1 MKRPLLF
8 FALVLAS
15 YGTIHAQVTT
25 SSMTGLVKQASGQ
38 TTTGATIKAIHVP
51 SGTTYT
57 GSSNSAGRFNLPA
70 MRVGGPYKVEI
81 TYVGQQPIVYNDVFI
96 QLGQPYVINGTFGTG
111 ETMLDEVA
119 VTRTAGSKNLK
130 TGAETSISR
139 KQMENLPT
147 VSRSI
152 EDFTRLTPQADVKGQ
167 SVSIGGMNNRFNQF
181 TIDGAVTNDVFG
193 LNSNGL
199 NGGGSG
205 TNPISLDAIEQ
216 MSVQVAPFDVRSSGF
231 AGGGISAV
239 TKSGTNQFQ
248 GSVYHYFRNQDLT
261 GKTPKALL
269 KDDEKG
275 SRLANF
281 SEKTYGVRLGGPI
294 VKDKLFFFVNYEHT
308 KSNTPENFQVGST
321 GSNLLEADAQR
332 IYDIALNK
340 YGYDAGSFT
349 DLVDENKSNKI
360 MTRLDWN
367 INEKNKLSLRYNYV
381 DGTDVGNTRTGTS
394 LTFGNGAVLK
404 DFKSNTLTLELS
416 SRINN
421 SLANSFIAGYS
432 RVRDARSYKNPLFP
446 NVRINVPRQIEV
458 NGEPTTVTG
467 NYYLGTDP
475 FSNINQL
482 DQDVYTLSN
491 NLTWYKGLHTLTFGT
506 HNEFYKMYNAYT
518 GNSNGA
524 FVFSDSKVG
533 DVNPETGAPYTA
545 IENFER
551 GMANSMQFSYSN
563 TDDPRQGA
571 KFNAVQLGF
580 YVQDE
585 FQMQD
590 NLKITAGVR
599 VDIPIYMDKPLEN
612 TDFNNSILAKQYDV
626 KTNRM
631 PSPALMFSPRI
642 GFNWDVNRDRSTIV
656 RGGMGIFT
664 SRVPFVW
671 AAGAFTQSGALLGGN
686 NLGNGTDA
694 NVPFISDVNKL
705 PKYEGTVTPSGN
717 ITALDRNL
725 KLPQIAR
732 FSGGIDQVLPYGIK
746 GTLEFIYSK
755 NLSAFNFRDLNLERP
770 VGTLEGAD
778 NRLVYDANNN
788 NRRVLD
794 NYSEVIYVNN
804 VNKGYSWSTTASLS
818 KSFLFGLDASVA
830 YTYTE
835 AKDLISGTSS
845 QNQSNWYRVASVNGS
860 NNVTLAHNPFSTGSR
875 VIGFLSFSKEY
886 LKNLGTS
893 VSLVY
898 TGQSGA
904 RFSYLA
910 GGNLTGY
917 ASSTNNQFNL
927 LYIPKNQSEMTFV
940 QNKDQTPQQQW
951 DAFNGFIE
959 SNDYLKSRRGQYAE
973 RNGARSPFS
982 HKFDLKIVQDLFTNI
997 GSTKNKL
1004 QLSVDV
1010 MNVGNLLNGNWGK
1023 QYSGSTSFWDNSFVP
1038 VTFAGY
1044 EGTTKKPTY
1053 RLANINGNVPYYVQ
1067 DLSSRWSAQVGIRYI
1082 FN

>member
-1 MKRPLLF
+1 MKRSLLF
-8 FALVLAS
+8 FALVMAS
-15 YGTIHAQVTT
+15 YGAVQAQVTT
-25 SSMTGLVKQASGQ
+25 SSVTGIVKEANGSV
-38 TTTGATIKAIHVP
+38 TSGATIKATHVP
-51 SGTTYT
+51 SGTVYS
-57 GSSNSAGRFNLPA
+57 GSSNSVGRFNLPA
-70 MRVGGPYKVEI
+70 MRVGGPYRIEV
-81 TYVGQQPIVYNDVFI
+81 TYVGQNPIVYNDVYI
-96 QLGQPYVINGTFGTG
+96 QLGQPYVLNSTFGSA
-111 ETMLDEVA
+111 ETVLDEVS
-119 VTRTAGSKNLK
+119 VTRTSGSKNLK

-152 EDFTRLTPQADVKGQ
+152 EDFTRLTPQADVKGG

-193 LNSNGL
+193 LNANGL

-248 GSVYHYFRNQDLT
+248 GSVYHYFRNQDFT
-261 GKTPKALL
+261 GKTPKSLV
-269 KDDEKG
+269 KDGEERTK
-275 SRLANF
+275 LANF

-294 VKDKLFFFVNYEHT
+294 IKDKLFFFVNYEHT
-308 KSNTPENFQVGST
+308 KNNTPENYPVGSSS
-321 GSNLLEADAQR
+321 SNLLEADAQR
-332 IYDIALNK
+332 IYDIALSK
-340 YGYDAGSFT
+340 YGYEAGSFT
-349 DLVDENKSNKI
+349 DLNDENTSNKV

-381 DGTDVGNTRTGTS
+381 DGVDMGNTRTQSS
-394 LTFGNGAVLK
+394 LTFGNGAILK

-432 RVRDARSYKNPLFP
+432 RVRDARSYKGQLFP
-446 NVRINVPRQIEV
+446 NVRINTTRQIEV
-458 NGEPTTVTG
+458 DGDPQTLSGT
-467 NYYLGTDP
+467 YYLGVDP
-475 FSNINQL
+475 YSNINQL

-518 GNSNGA
+518 QNSNGA
-524 FVFSDSKVG
+524 FVFSNSKAG
-533 DVNPETGAPYTA
+533 DINPETGNAYTA

-551 GMANSMQFSYSN
+551 GLANSMNYSYSN

-571 KFNAVQLGF
+571 KFNALQLGF

-585 FQMQD
+585 YQMQD
-590 NLKITAGVR
+590 NLKITAGLR
-599 VDIPIYMDKPLEN
+599 VDIPIYLDKPMEN
-612 TDFNNSILAKQYDV
+612 TDFNNSILAKQYNV
-626 KTNRM
+626 QTNRM
-631 PSPALMFSPRI
+631 PSAPLMFSPRI

-686 NLGNGTDA
+686 SLGNGTDA

-705 PKYEGTVTPSGN
+705 PKYDGAVTPSGN
-717 ITALDRNL
+717 ITVLDKNL

-732 FSGGIDQVLPYGIK
+732 FSGGVDQVLPYGIK

-770 VGTLEGAD
+770 IGTLEGAD
-778 NRLVYDANNN
+778 NRIVYDANNN

-794 NYSEVIYVNN
+794 NYTEVIYVNN
-804 VNKGYSWSTTASLS
+804 VNKGYSWSTTASLY

-830 YTYTE
+830 YTYTA

-886 LKNLGTS
+886 LKHLGTS

-917 ASSTNNQFNL
+917 ATSSSNQFNL
-927 LYIPKNQSEMTFV
+927 MYIPKDQSEITFV
-940 QNKDQTPQQQW
+940 QNGKQTPQQQW
-951 DAFNGFIE
+951 EAFNNFIE

-997 GSTKNKL
+997 GNTKNKL
-1004 QLSVDV
+1004 QLSVDI
-1010 MNVGNLLNGNWGK
+1010 MNVGNLLNGDWGK
-1023 QYSGSTSFWDNSFVP
+1023 QYTGSGSFWDNSFVP
-1038 VTFAGY
+1038 VAFAGY

-1053 RLANINGNVPYYVQ
+1053 RLNDTNGNVPYYVQ

>member
-717 ITALDRNL
+717 ITVLDRNL

-778 NRLVYDANNN
+778 DRLVYDANNN

>member
-25 SSMTGLVKQASGQ
+25 SSMTGLVTQSSGQ
-38 TTTGATIKAIHVP
+38 ITSGATIKAIHVP
-51 SGTTYT
+51 SGTSYT
-57 GSSNSAGRFNLPA
+57 GSSNSAGRFNFPA

-81 TYVGQQPIVYNDVFI
+81 TYVGQQPIVYNDVYI
-96 QLGQPYVINGTFGTG
+96 QLGQPYIINGKFGSG

-119 VTRTAGSKNLK
+119 VTRTKGSKNLK

-139 KQMENLPT
+139 KQLENLPT

-205 TNPISLDAIEQ
+205 TSPISLDAIEQ

-248 GSVYHYFRNQDLT
+248 GSVYHYFRNQSLT
-261 GKTPKALL
+261 GKTPNALL
-269 KDDEKG
+269 KDNEKG
-275 SRLANF
+275 TRLADF

-308 KSNTPENFQVGST
+308 KSKTPENFQVGST
-321 GSNLLEADAQR
+321 GSNLIEADAQR
-332 IYDIALNK
+332 IYDIARNT

-349 DLVDENKSNKI
+349 DLADENKSNKI

-367 INEKNKLSLRYNYV
+367 IDEKNKLSLRYNYV
-381 DGTDVGNTRTGTS
+381 DGTDVGNTRTGTA
-394 LTFGNGAVLK
+394 LTFGNGAILK
-404 DFKSNTLTLELS
+404 DFKSNALTLEFS
-416 SRINN
+416 SRISN

-446 NVRINVPRQIEV
+446 NVRINVPRQIEI

-506 HNEFYKMYNAYT
+506 QNEFYKMYNAYT

-533 DVNPETGAPYTA
+533 DVNPTTGKPYTA

-599 VDIPIYMDKPLEN
+599 VDIPIYLDKPLEN

-626 KTNRM
+626 QTNRM
-631 PSPALMFSPRI
+631 PRPALMFSPRI

-705 PKYEGTVTPSGN
+705 PKYQGTVTPSGN
-717 ITALDRNL
+717 ITVLDRNL

-830 YTYTE
+830 YTYTA

-886 LKNLGTS
+886 LKHLGTS

-917 ASSTNNQFNL
+917 ASSTSNQFNL
-927 LYIPKNQSEMTFV
+927 MYIPKDQSEITFV
-940 QNKDQTPQQQW
+940 QNKDQSPQQQW
-951 DAFNGFIE
+951 DALNGFIE

-973 RNGARSPFS
+973 RNAARTPFS

-997 GSTKNKL
+997 GATKNKL
-1004 QLSVDV
+1004 QLSVDI
-1010 MNVGNLLNGNWGK
+1010 MNVGNLLNNDWGQ
-1023 QYSGSTSFWDNSFVP
+1023 QYSGSGSFWDNSFVP
-1038 VTFAGY
+1038 ITFAGY

-1053 RLANINGNVPYYVQ
+1053 RLANVNGNVPYYVQ

>member
-1 MKRPLLF
+1 MKRSLLF
-8 FALVLAS
+8 FALVMAS
-15 YGTIHAQVTT
+15 YGAVQAQVTT
-25 SSMTGLVKQASGQ
+25 SSVTGIVKESNGSL
-38 TTTGATIKAIHVP
+38 TSGATIKATHVP
-51 SGTTYT
+51 SGTVYS
-57 GSSNSAGRFNLPA
+57 GSSNAAGRFNLPA
-70 MRVGGPYKVEI
+70 MRVGGPYRIEV
-81 TYVGQQPIVYNDVFI
+81 TYVGQQPIVYEDVYL
-96 QLGQPYVINGTFGTG
+96 QLGQPYVLNTTFGNT
-111 ETMLDEVA
+111 ETVLDEVA
-119 VTRTAGSKNLK
+119 VTRTTGSKNLK

-147 VSRSI
+147 VSRTI
-152 EDFTRLTPQADVKGQ
+152 EDFTRLTPQADVKGG

-193 LNSNGL
+193 LNANGL

-261 GKTPKALL
+261 GKTPKALATDG
-269 KDDEKG
+269 KERTK
-275 SRLANF
+275 LADF

-294 VKDKLFFFVNYEHT
+294 IKDKLFFFVNYEHT
-308 KSNTPENFQVGST
+308 KSYTPKNYPIGSA
-321 GSNLLEADAQR
+321 SSDLLEADVKR

-340 YGYDAGSFT
+340 YGYDAGSYT
-349 DLVDENKSNKI
+349 DLADENKSNKV
-360 MTRLDWN
+360 MTRFDWN

-381 DGTDVGNTRTGTS
+381 DGVDVGNSRTQTS
-394 LTFGNGAVLK
+394 LNFGNNAILK

-432 RVRDARSYKNPLFP
+432 RVRDARNYKGELFP
-446 NVRINVPRQIEV
+446 YVRINVPMSKEID
-458 NGEPTTVTG
+458 GKTKIVTG
-467 NYYLGTDP
+467 NYYLGVDP
-475 FSNINQL
+475 FTNINQL

-518 GNSNGA
+518 GNSNGT
-524 FVFSDSKVG
+524 FIFNDSKVG
-533 DVNPETGAPYTA
+533 DVNPETGKPYTA

-551 GMANSMQFSYSN
+551 GMATSMDYGYSN

-571 KFNAVQLGF
+571 KFNALQLGF

-590 NLKITAGVR
+590 NLKLTAGVR
-599 VDIPIYMDKPLEN
+599 VDIPIYLDKPMEN
-612 TDFNNSILAKQYDV
+612 TDFNNSILAKQYNV
-626 KTNRM
+626 QTNRM

-686 NLGNGTDA
+686 KLGNGTDA

-705 PKYEGTVTPSGN
+705 PKYEGEVTPSGN
-717 ITALDRNL
+717 ITVLDKNL

-732 FSGGIDQVLPYGIK
+732 FSGGVDQVLPFGIK

-755 NLSAFNFRDLNLERP
+755 NLSAFNFRDINLERP
-770 VGTLEGAD
+770 IGTLEGAD

-794 NYSEVIYVNN
+794 NYTEVIYVNN

-818 KSFLFGLDASVA
+818 KSFLFGLDASVS
-830 YTYTE
+830 YTYTA

-845 QNQSNWYRVASVNGS
+845 QNQSNWYRVSTVNGS
-860 NNVTLAHNPFSTGSR
+860 NNATLAHNPFSTGSR
-875 VIGFLSFSKEY
+875 VIGFLSFTKEY

-898 TGQSGA
+898 SGQSGA

-910 GGNLTGY
+910 GGNLLGY
-917 ASSTNNQFNL
+917 AASTNNQYNL
-927 LYIPKNQSEMTFV
+927 MYIPRNQSEITFV
-940 QNKDQTPQQQW
+940 QNQEQTPQQQW
-951 DAFNGFIE
+951 EAFNSFIE

-973 RNGARSPFS
+973 RNGARTPFA

-997 GSTKNKL
+997 GNTKNKL
-1004 QLSVDV
+1004 QLSIDI
-1010 MNVGNLLNGNWGK
+1010 MNVGNLLNGDWGK
-1023 QYSGSTSFWDNSFVP
+1023 QYTGSGSFWDNSFVP
-1038 VTFAGY
+1038 ITFAGY

-1053 RLANINGNVPYYVQ
+1053 RLSNLNNNVPYYVL

>member
-25 SSMTGLVKQASGQ
+25 SSMTGLVTQSGGQ
-38 TTTGATIKAIHVP
+38 ITSGATIKAIHLP
-51 SGTTYT
+51 SGTSYT
-57 GSSNSAGRFNLPA
+57 GSSNSSGRFNLPA

-81 TYVGQQPIVYNDVFI
+81 TYVGQQPIVYNDVYI
-96 QLGQPYVINGTFGTG
+96 QLGQPYVINGKFGLG
-111 ETMLDEVA
+111 ETVLDEVA
-119 VTRTAGSKNLK
+119 VTRTGGSKNLK

-139 KQMENLPT
+139 KQIENLPT

-275 SRLANF
+275 TRLANF

-321 GSNLLEADAQR
+321 GSNLLEADAKR

-340 YGYDAGSFT
+340 YNYDAGSYV
-349 DLVDENKSNKI
+349 DLADENKSNKI

-381 DGTDVGNTRTGTS
+381 DGVDVGNTRTSTA
-394 LTFGNGAVLK
+394 LTFGNGAILK

-421 SLANSFIAGYS
+421 SLANSFIAGYT
-432 RVRDARSYKNPLFP
+432 RVRDARNYKGQLFP
-446 NVRINVPRQIEV
+446 NVRINTAK
-458 NGEPTTVTG
+458 NGT
-467 NYYLGTDP
+467 YYLGVDP
-475 FSNINQL
+475 FTNINQL
-482 DQDVYTLSN
+482 DQDVFTLSN

-524 FVFSDSKVG
+524 FVFNDSKVA
-533 DVNPETGAPYTA
+533 DVNPATGAPYTA

-551 GMANSMQFSYSN
+551 GMANSMQFGYSN

-599 VDIPIYMDKPLEN
+599 VDIPIYLDKPMEN
-612 TDFNNSILAKQYDV
+612 MDFNNSIIAKQYNV
-626 KTNRM
+626 KTDRM

-642 GFNWDVNRDRSTIV
+642 GFNWDVNRDRSTII

-671 AAGAFTQSGALLGGN
+671 SAGAFTQSGALLGGN

-705 PKYEGTVTPSGN
+705 PKYQGTVTPSGN
-717 ITALDRNL
+717 ITVLDKNL

-732 FSGGIDQVLPYGIK
+732 FSGGVDQVLPYGIK

-770 VGTLEGAD
+770 IGTLEGAD

-794 NYSEVIYVNN
+794 NYTEIIYVNN

-830 YTYTE
+830 YTYTA

-845 QNQSNWYRVASVNGS
+845 QNQSNWYRVASVNGA

-886 LKNLGTS
+886 LKHLGTS

-917 ASSTNNQFNL
+917 ATSTSNQFNL
-927 LYIPKNQSEMTFV
+927 MYIPKDQSEITFV
-940 QNKDQTPQQQW
+940 QSGNQSPQQQW
-951 DAFNGFIE
+951 DALNGFIE
-959 SNDYLKSRRGQYAE
+959 SNDYLKSRRGKYAE
-973 RNGARSPFS
+973 RNGARTPFS

-1004 QLSVDV
+1004 QLSVDI
-1010 MNVGNLLNGNWGK
+1010 MNVGNLLNGNWGN
-1023 QYSGSTSFWDNSFVP
+1023 QYTGSGSFWDNSFVP

-1053 RLANINGNVPYYVQ
+1053 RLGNLNENVPYYVQ
-1067 DLSSRWSAQVGIRYI
+1067 DISSRWSAQVGVRYI

>member
-1 MKRPLLF
+1 MKRSLLF
-8 FALVLAS
+8 FALVMAS
-15 YGTIHAQVTT
+15 YGAVQAQVTT
-25 SSMTGLVKQASGQ
+25 SSVTGIVKEANGSV
-38 TTTGATIKAIHVP
+38 TSGATIKATHVP
-51 SGTTYT
+51 SGTVYS
-57 GSSNSAGRFNLPA
+57 GSSNAAGRFNLPA
-70 MRVGGPYKVEI
+70 MRVGGPYRVEV
-81 TYVGQQPIVYNDVFI
+81 TYVGQNPIVYNDVYI
-96 QLGQPYVINGTFGTG
+96 QLGQPYVLNSTFGSS
-111 ETMLDEVA
+111 ETVLDEVT
-119 VTRTAGSKNLK
+119 VTRTGGSKNLK

-193 LNSNGL
+193 LNANGL

-248 GSVYHYFRNQDLT
+248 GSVYHYFRNQDFT
-261 GKTPKALL
+261 GKTPKSLV
-269 KDDEKG
+269 KDGEERTK
-275 SRLANF
+275 LANF

-308 KSNTPENFQVGST
+308 KNNTPENYPVGSSS
-321 GSNLLEADAQR
+321 SNLLEADAQR

-340 YGYDAGSFT
+340 YKYDAGSYT
-349 DLVDENKSNKI
+349 DLADENTSNKV

-381 DGTDVGNTRTGTS
+381 DGVDMGNTRTQSS
-394 LTFGNGAVLK
+394 LTFGNGAILK

-432 RVRDARSYKNPLFP
+432 RVRDARSYKGQLFP
-446 NVRINVPRQIEV
+446 NVRINVPRQMEV
-458 NGEPTTVTG
+458 NGKLTTVTG
-467 NYYLGTDP
+467 TYYLGVDP
-475 FSNINQL
+475 YSNINQL

-518 GNSNGA
+518 QNSNGA
-524 FVFSDSKVG
+524 FVFSDSKAG
-533 DVNPETGAPYTA
+533 DINPATGKAYTA

-551 GMANSMQFSYSN
+551 GLANSMNYSYSN

-571 KFNAVQLGF
+571 QFDAIQLGF
-580 YVQDE
+580 YAQDE

-599 VDIPIYMDKPLEN
+599 VDIPIYLDKPMEN
-612 TDFNNSILAKQYDV
+612 TDFNNSILAKQYNV
-626 KTNRM
+626 QTNRM
-631 PSPALMFSPRI
+631 PSAPLMFSPRI
-642 GFNWDVNRDRSTIV
+642 GFNWDVNRDRSTVV

-686 NLGNGTDA
+686 SLGNGTDA
-694 NVPFISDVNKL
+694 NVPFISDVNNL
-705 PKYEGTVTPSGN
+705 PKYSGAVTPSGN
-717 ITALDRNL
+717 ITVLDKNL

-732 FSGGIDQVLPYGIK
+732 FSGGVDQVLPYGIK

-770 VGTLEGAD
+770 IGTLEGAD

-794 NYSEVIYVNN
+794 NYTEVIYVNN

-830 YTYTE
+830 YTYTA

-886 LKNLGTS
+886 LKHLGTS

-917 ASSTNNQFNL
+917 ATSSSNQYNL
-927 LYIPKNQSEMTFV
+927 MYIPKDQSEITFV
-940 QNKDQTPQQQW
+940 QNRDQTPQQQW
-951 DAFNGFIE
+951 EALNGFIE

-997 GSTKNKL
+997 GNTKNKL
-1004 QLSVDV
+1004 QLSVDI
-1010 MNVGNLLNGNWGK
+1010 MNVGNLLNGDWGK
-1023 QYSGSTSFWDNSFVP
+1023 QYTGAGSFWDNSFIP
-1038 VTFAGY
+1038 VTFVGY

-1053 RLANINGNVPYYVQ
+1053 RLSNINNNVPYYVQ
-1067 DLSSRWSAQVGIRYI
+1067 DIYSRWSAQVGIRYI